1 MTFRKARCCWRK
13 DLPEFPGLSDQER
26 SGFLP
31 LLEWFEIFRSRH
43 ELEVAGDAVQA
54 FWRMEVV
61 RKDRPRESWQLEQW
75 DKAIRWYLD
84 WLSASEEEGAEHRS
98 LQDQVRAAMLS
109 AGARRGQA
117 LRTKQC
123 YAAWAARYAAFAGGK
138 REVRQ
143 VETAT
148 RFLTSVVDENCAYS
162 TQKQAFNA
170 VGFFFKHV
178 LGVVDPVF
186 NVKPRKTGSADYS

>member
-13 DLPEFPGLSDQER
+13 DLSEFRGLTDRER

-31 LLEWFEIFRSRH
+31 VLEWFENFRTLH
-43 ELEVAGDAVQA
+43 ELEVAGDAAKA

-75 DKAIRWYLD
+75 EKAIKWYLD

-98 LQDQVRAAMLS
+98 LPEQVRAAMRS

-117 LRTKQC
+117 PRTKQC
-123 YAAWAARYAAFAGGK
+123 YGAWAARYAAFAGGK
-138 REVRQ
+138 RKAMQ
-143 VETAT
+143 VETAS
-148 RFLTSVVDENCAYS
+148 RFLTSVVVDENCAYS

-186 NVKPRKTGSADYS
+186 NVKLRKTGSADY